1 MYFFKHLYL
10 NKLRPLRFDYTL
22 YCIFLTKWFT
32 LHYNIKSMGKHKYPL
47 TATRLP
53 PYLKEQLL
61 KLSEDTGVSQSDLLI
76 HAIEFTLNHA
86 GFTDLASKKDSLYN
100 GETLKKKAII

>member
-1 MYFFKHLYL
+1 
-10 NKLRPLRFDYTL
+10 
-22 YCIFLTKWFT
+22 
-32 LHYNIKSMGKHKYPL
+32 MGKHKYPL

-76 HAIEFTLNHA
+76 HAIEFALNHN
-86 GFTDLASKKDSLYN
+86 GFKDLENREVHSIMANK
-100 GETLKKKAII
+100 